1 MCTLVLFVMAVRH
14 RSGEPQQKTG
24 EKSKMKFIH
33 IADVHLGAQPDSGPL
48 YSGGRS
54 RELWETFERVIRVCE
69 DEQADLLLIAGD
81 LFHRQP
87 LVRELREVDY
97 FFSELTHTKVVLIA
111 GNHDY
116 IGANSNYRTFRWSEN
131 VFPLFGEKPQYVD
144 FPELKTAVYGLSYH
158 SREISRPLYDGFTA
172 AGAEPFEILLAHG
185 GDEKHIPF
193 DRRAMERAG
202 FDYIALGHIHKPMIL
217 KEDQIIY
224 SGALE
229 PVDKNDTGPHGY
241 VKGEITA
248 SGVRT
253 QWIPCA
259 SREYIHLGIQ
269 ISPEDTT
276 GSIKREIEKQIQEYS
291 NENIYKIILRGKRDH
306 DVSLDT
312 ERMKGGQNVIEILDE
327 TSPAYDFE
335 KLYAE
340 NADTI
345 LGRYIEQFRG
355 CREGSTEYQALCEGV
370 EALLNSRQ

>member
-1 MCTLVLFVMAVRH
+1 
-14 RSGEPQQKTG
+14 
-24 EKSKMKFIH
+24 MKFIH
-33 IADVHLGAQPDSGPL
+33 IADVHLGAQPDAGPL
-48 YSGGRS
+48 YSRGRS

-69 DEQADLLLIAGD
+69 DEQSDLLLIAGD

-97 FFSELTHTKVVLIA
+97 LFSELTHTKVVLIA

-116 IGANSNYRTFRWSEN
+116 IGSNSNYRTFRWGEN

-144 FPELKTAVYGLSYH
+144 FPELRTAVYGLSYH

-172 AGAEPFEILLAHG
+172 ARAEPFEILLAHG

-335 KLYAE
+335 KLYTE

>member
-1 MCTLVLFVMAVRH
+1 M
-14 RSGEPQQKTG
+14 
-24 EKSKMKFIH
+24 
-33 IADVHLGAQPDSGPL
+33 
-48 YSGGRS
+48 
-54 RELWETFERVIRVCE
+54 
-69 DEQADLLLIAGD
+69 
-81 LFHRQP
+81 
-87 LVRELREVDY
+87 
-97 FFSELTHTKVVLIA
+97 
-111 GNHDY
+111 
-116 IGANSNYRTFRWSEN
+116 
-131 VFPLFGEKPQYVD
+131 D

-229 PVDKNDTGPHGY
+229 PVDKNDTGTHGY
-241 VKGEITA
+241 VKGEITE
-248 SGVRT
+248 SGIRT
-253 QWIPCA
+253 QWVPCA

-276 GSIKREIEKQIQEYS
+276 GSIKREIEKQIQEYG

-306 DVSLDT
+306 DASLDT
-312 ERMKGGQNVIEILDE
+312 DRMKGGQNIIEILDE